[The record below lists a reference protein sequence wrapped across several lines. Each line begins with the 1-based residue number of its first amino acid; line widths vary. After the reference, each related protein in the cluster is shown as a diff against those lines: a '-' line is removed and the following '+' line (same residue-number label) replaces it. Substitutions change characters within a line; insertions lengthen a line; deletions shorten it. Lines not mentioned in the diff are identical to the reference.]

1 MPSTWQM
8 DIELPR
14 SGSAQFTI
22 LAQDVNGGAVDL
34 TGVDIVMEF
43 RDQSGD
49 AATISTAGIETNDDV
64 TGVIVTDATGGQ
76 IFCTI
81 YGSDFAALDGAYEV
95 VRLSHKIR
103 FTKTGD
109 APLLIYGQVN
119 LLPE

>member
-1 MPSTWQM
+1 MPSAWQM

-14 SGSAQFTI
+14 TGSAQFTI

-43 RDQSGD
+43 RDHSGD

-76 IFCTI
+76 ILLTI
-81 YGSDFAALDGAYEV
+81 YGADFSALDGAYEV

-109 APLLIYGQVN
+109 APLLIYGQVI